1 MNETLTWALSML
13 AGSGLGVLFF
23 GGLWWTVRK
32 VMSSSHSMVWLL
44 GSFVVRMA
52 VTVAGFYF
60 VADGQWQRLLAAL
73 LGFVIARIVVTRV
86 TQTID
91 KSADKAEVIHAP

>member
-1 MNETLTWALSML
+1 MNETLTWALCML
-13 AGSGLGVLFF
+13 AGSGLGVVFF

-32 VMSSSHSMVWLL
+32 VMSSSRSMVWLL

-52 VTVAGFYF
+52 VTVAGFYL

-73 LGFVIARIVVTRV
+73 LGFMIARFVVTRV
-86 TQTID
+86 TQGID
-91 KSADKAEVIHAP
+91 KKTKKAEVLHAP